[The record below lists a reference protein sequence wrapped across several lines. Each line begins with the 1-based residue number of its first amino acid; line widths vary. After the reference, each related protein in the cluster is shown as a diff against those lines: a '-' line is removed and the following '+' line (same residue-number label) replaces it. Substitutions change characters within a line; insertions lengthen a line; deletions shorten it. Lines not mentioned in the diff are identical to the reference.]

1 MFIFYFLLTFFYFL
15 VNLVKICHKK
25 FKVSQNTPD
34 FLSVDE
40 VFCILKTMQADRK
53 EKQQARDI
61 CLFYLLYGGGLR
73 VSEACGI
80 KNREVH
86 WDRGLIQIQGKG
98 GKPRLVCL
106 PKKALRH
113 IRNFQKKTEYLF
125 GHKPL
130 SPRLAYN
137 IVKKWGRKAGLLKSV
152 HPHAL
157 RHSFATHILTS
168 GSDLRALQELL
179 GHKILTATQK
189 YTHLDLSHLAKT
201 LDRYHPINQATKKA
215 KRK

>member
-1 MFIFYFLLTFFYFL
+1 M
-15 VNLVKICHKK
+15 
-25 FKVSQNTPD
+25 
-34 FLSVDE
+34 DE
-40 VFCILKTMQADRK
+40 VFCILKTLETDKK
-53 EKQQARDI
+53 EKQQARDL

-73 VSEACGI
+73 VSEACQL
-80 KNREVH
+80 KNKEIHWSNEV
-86 WDRGLIQIQGKG
+86 IQIQGKG

-106 PKKALRH
+106 PKKALKH
-113 IRNFQKKTEYLF
+113 IRSFQQSTEYLF
-125 GHKPL
+125 GEKPL
-130 SPRLAYN
+130 SVRLAYN
-137 IVKKWGRKAGLLKSV
+137 IVQKWGRKAGLLKSV

-179 GHKILTATQK
+179 GHKTLTATQK

-201 LDRYHPINQATKKA
+201 LDRYHPINQSSKRT